1 MATNRNITNLDE
13 LRAEIARLEALKKE
27 QEVYLGDQMGLLQ
40 HKVEAPLRFVKKF
53 TSWAPTP
60 KNISQRLSNPDQ
72 NNNNADW
79 LTNSLRVGLPV
90 LFNRVL
96 FRKAGFIKKTL
107 LLLASQKAAG
117 AINQD
122 KATKLIN
129 KLAEIIR
136 PSETKRRK
144 KKKPTDYGIP
154 PDSETY

>member
-13 LRAEIARLEALKKE
+13 LRAEIARLESLKKE

-40 HKVEAPLRFVKKF
+40 HKVEAPIRLIKKF
-53 TSWAPTP
+53 TSWRPTP
-60 KNISQRLSNPDQ
+60 QNLSKRISGSTNDS
-72 NNNNADW
+72 DW

-96 FRKAGFIKKTL
+96 FRRAGFIKKTL

-117 AINQD
+117 AINQE
-122 KATKLIN
+122 KATNLIN
-129 KLAEIIR
+129 KLAELIR
-136 PSETKRRK
+136 PSETKKRK